1 MIKPVG
7 GLLLVKRNQ
16 SADKTTKS
24 GLVISAALSESDMKT
39 GTIIDMGAGEQNY
52 LGDLIPIIDLNIGD
66 TVYYTERSA
75 TEIED
80 EDSSKYDLISSKK
93 DLKRSKKRKHK
104 QLAYS
109 ILVEEITKNM
119 EKASEPS

>member
-1 MIKPVG
+1 MIKPIG

-16 SADKTTKS
+16 SEDKTTKS

-39 GTIIDMGAGEQNY
+39 GTIIDMGSGEQNY
-52 LGDLIPIIDLNIGD
+52 IGDIIPIIGLNVGD

-80 EDSSKYDLISSKK
+80 EDSTKYDLISSKNV
-93 DLKRSKKRKHK
+93 LAKR
-104 QLAYS
+104 
-109 ILVEEITKNM
+109 
-119 EKASEPS
+119 

>member
-24 GLVISAALSESDMKT
+24 GLVISAAVSESDMKT

-52 LGDLIPIIDLNIGD
+52 LGDIIPIIDLNIGD
-66 TVYYTERSA
+66 TVYYTERSV

-80 EDSSKYDLISSKK
+80 EDSSKYDLISSKNV
-93 DLKRSKKRKHK
+93 LAKR
-104 QLAYS
+104 
-109 ILVEEITKNM
+109 
-119 EKASEPS
+119 

>member
-1 MIKPVG
+1 MIKPIG

-16 SADKTTKS
+16 SEDKTTKS

-39 GTIIDMGAGEQNY
+39 GTIIDMGPGEQNY
-52 LGDLIPIIDLNIGD
+52 IGDIIPIIGLNVGD

-80 EDSSKYDLISSKK
+80 EDSTKYDLISSKNV
-93 DLKRSKKRKHK
+93 LAKR
-104 QLAYS
+104 
-109 ILVEEITKNM
+109 
-119 EKASEPS
+119 

>member
-1 MIKPVG
+1 MIKPIG

-16 SADKTTKS
+16 SEDRTTKS

-39 GTIIDMGAGEQNY
+39 GTIVDMGAGEQNY

-80 EDSSKYDLISSKK
+80 EDSTKYDLISSKNV
-93 DLKRSKKRKHK
+93 LAKR
-104 QLAYS
+104 
-109 ILVEEITKNM
+109 
-119 EKASEPS
+119 

>member
-1 MIKPVG
+1 MIKPIG

-16 SADKTTKS
+16 SEDKTTKS

-39 GTIIDMGAGEQNY
+39 GTIIDMGPGEQNY
-52 LGDLIPIIDLNIGD
+52 LGDIIPIIGLNVGD

-80 EDSSKYDLISSKK
+80 EDSTKYDLISSKNV
-93 DLKRSKKRKHK
+93 LAKR
-104 QLAYS
+104 
-109 ILVEEITKNM
+109 
-119 EKASEPS
+119 

>member
-24 GLVISAALSESDMKT
+24 GLVISAAVSESDMKT

-52 LGDLIPIIDLNIGD
+52 LGDLIPIIGLDVGD

-80 EDSSKYDLISSKK
+80 EDSSKYDLISSKNV
-93 DLKRSKKRKHK
+93 LAKR
-104 QLAYS
+104 
-109 ILVEEITKNM
+109 
-119 EKASEPS
+119 

>member
-1 MIKPVG
+1 MIKPIG

-16 SADKTTKS
+16 SEDKTTKS

-39 GTIIDMGAGEQNY
+39 GTIIDMGPGEQNY
-52 LGDLIPIIDLNIGD
+52 LGDIIPIIGLSVGD

-80 EDSSKYDLISSKK
+80 EDSSKYDLISSKNV
-93 DLKRSKKRKHK
+93 LAKR
-104 QLAYS
+104 
-109 ILVEEITKNM
+109 
-119 EKASEPS
+119 

>member
-1 MIKPVG
+1 MIKPIG

-16 SADKTTKS
+16 SEDKTTKS

-39 GTIIDMGAGEQNY
+39 GTIIDMGPGEQNY
-52 LGDLIPIIDLNIGD
+52 IGDLIPIIGLNVGD

-80 EDSSKYDLISSKK
+80 EDSTKYDLISSKNV
-93 DLKRSKKRKHK
+93 LAKR
-104 QLAYS
+104 
-109 ILVEEITKNM
+109 
-119 EKASEPS
+119 